1 MKEKKLSGYRIID
14 MKILSNV
21 FSMLLCPICQ
31 CETLVLHEDSSKKHG
46 LCSSLYLKCMKW
58 EYKNDFLTSEK
69 FGRSFEINQRIVYF
83 MRSLGQRYT
92 SIEKFNALMNIPPP
106 MTKNSYETVTNKIA
120 SFTKDV
126 TEETMGDAT
135 IEIHYN
141 TSSTNNSATV
151 VDTSVL
157 CD

>member
-1 MKEKKLSGYRIID
+1 MKEKKLSGYKVID

-21 FSMLLCPICQ
+21 FSMLLCPIYQ

-106 MTKNSYETVTNKIA
+106 MTKNNYETETNKIA

-126 TEETMGDAT
+126 AEETMGDAT
-135 IEIHYN
+135 LKYTTIHQVQR
-141 TSSTNNSATV
+141 T
-151 VDTSVL
+151 L
-157 CD
+157 PL